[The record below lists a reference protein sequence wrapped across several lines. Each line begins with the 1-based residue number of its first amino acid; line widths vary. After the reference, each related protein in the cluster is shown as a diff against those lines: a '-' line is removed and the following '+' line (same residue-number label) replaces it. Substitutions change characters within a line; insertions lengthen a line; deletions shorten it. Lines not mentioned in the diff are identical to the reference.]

1 MVKEMIEGTEAF
13 LDQHGFDNVSEIIGK
28 SLPHFTTH
36 HHLVDLQAE
45 KRARRAAQKAAAD
58 AVNKDADWG
67 QTKITD
73 QTSNLTS
80 NE

>member
-1 MVKEMIEGTEAF
+1 MVKELIEGTEAF
-13 LDQHGFDNVSEIIGK
+13 LDQHGFDNVADIVGH
-28 SLPHFTTH
+28 SLPHFSTH

-45 KRARRAAQKAAAD
+45 KRAKRDAMRASAN
-58 AVNKDADWG
+58 AVNRDSDWG
-67 QTKITD
+67 QSKITD